1 MEVKD
6 MDVLE
11 FARKISLLSIETPL
25 ANEFDKEY
33 GQKNDRWWSCQRE
46 HLIVWC
52 LHFPTSGIG
61 KFIHK
66 PCSSAKKMY
75 NGFSRPETLLW
86 LIEALDFE
94 KSIIRNIIDNIKDI
108 SNCKSACKK
117 VRESIPFEKVIDA
130 LLKREV

>member
-25 ANEFDKEY
+25 AKEFDKEY

-52 LHFPTSGIG
+52 LHFPTPGIG
-61 KFIHK
+61 KFTHK

-86 LIEALDFE
+86 LIEALDFNQG
-94 KSIIRNIIDNIKDI
+94 IIRNIIDNIKDI
-108 SNCKSACKK
+108 SNCKSACKI
-117 VRESIPFEKVIDA
+117 VREAIPFEKVINA
-130 LLKREV
+130 LSEKEV